1 MFISRAVMLG
11 VIGIP
16 PAAGGGGAPTYNWI
30 FMAGPGNNTAQ
41 YTLDTYTETSRGTIS
56 NNGTGNPASFG
67 NESYGWFCGG
77 YQGTSATAVSRFNNA
92 SIATNSTAMTSM
104 NSNAQQNGIGGA
116 CYKTGQSGYT
126 FGGTG
131 GGTWTNIVLKYNIS
145 GDSWSTMSATLA
157 ATAGWPATHNNG
169 TYALVAGGYNG
180 SNRGETNVYTFSSD
194 SVSAGSTLGS
204 PTRDWQAT
212 GDQTN
217 FYGYCGS
224 NDVGGVGVNT
234 IRKIGIA
241 TGTQATTFTNS
252 ASLRYG
258 EGAGSDTNGL
268 FTGGDGQT
276 SLVREVVYATDTFS
290 SKTSLSTGRTEHG
303 AYSGAQTA

>member
-1 MFISRAVMLG
+1 MLG

-30 FMAGPGNNTAQ
+30 FMAGPGNNSAQ
-41 YTLDTYTETSRGTIS
+41 YTLDTYTETSRGTLAS
-56 NNGTGNPASFG
+56 GGTGNPGSFG
-67 NESYGWFCGG
+67 NESYGWFCAGFN
-77 YQGTSATAVSRFNNA
+77 SAATAVSRFNNA
-92 SIATNSTAMTSM
+92 SIASNSQAMTAM
-104 NSNAQQNGIGGA
+104 NSGAQQNGIGGG

-131 GGTWTNIVLKYNIS
+131 GGAWSSVILKHNI
-145 GDSWSTMSATLA
+145 GADTWSTLGTALTNN
-157 ATAGWPATHNNG
+157 AGWNATHNNG
-169 TYALVAGGYNG
+169 TVALISGGYNG
-180 SNRGETNVYTFSSD
+180 GNLTNNNLFTFSSD
-194 SVSAGSTLGS
+194 TRTDGTVLGTA
-204 PTRDWQAT
+204 TRDWCAT

-224 NDVGGVGVNT
+224 DTTVGIST
-234 IRKIGIA
+234 IRKLGIA

-252 ASLRYG
+252 AALRYAD
-258 EGAGSDTNGL
+258 GASSDTNGL
-268 FTGGDGQT
+268 FTGGEGQG

-290 SKTSLSTGRTEHG
+290 SKTSLSTSRSEHG

>member
-16 PAAGGGGAPTYNWI
+16 PAAGGGGTPTYNWI
-30 FMAGPGNNTAQ
+30 FMAGPTNNTAQ
-41 YTLDTYTETSRGTIS
+41 YTLDTYTETSRGTIA
-56 NNGTGNPASFG
+56 NGGTGNPGSFG

-77 YQGTSATAVSRFNNA
+77 YQGSSATAVSRFNNA

-104 NSNAQQNGIGGA
+104 NSSAQQNGIGGG

-131 GGTWTNIVLKYNIS
+131 GGAWSNVILKYNIS
-145 GDSWSTMSATLA
+145 GDSWSTLGATLA
-157 ATAGWPATHNNG
+157 AAAGWNATHNNG
-169 TYALVAGGYNG
+169 TYAIIAGGYNG
-180 SNRGETNVYTFSSD
+180 SDRTETNIFEFSSD
-194 SVSAGSTLGS
+194 TKTTGTALASA
-204 PTRDWQAT
+204 TRDWCAT

-217 FYGYCGS
+217 AYAYCGY
-224 NDVGGVGVNT
+224 NALTT
-234 IRKIGIA
+234 IRKLAIA
-241 TGTQATTFTNS
+241 SGTQATTFTNS
-252 ASLRYG
+252 SGLRYAD
-258 EGAGSDTNGL
+258 GASSDTNGL
-268 FTGGDGQT
+268 FTGGEGAS

-290 SKTSLSTGRTEHG
+290 SKTSLSTTRAEHG